1 MLQKNLPEILASLEF
16 AAEQAGLGSW
26 YIDVQAGTRGWSKS
40 MYRLLGRNPSLGIP
54 NDDELLELIH
64 PIDQESMQNSLR
76 QIAAGEIPADFDF
89 RTRPDK
95 PPVKTLHQSVRLD
108 TDPTGKALK
117 FFGSIQDVTDL
128 RQQASRSSESERWL
142 TMVQEH
148 GLVGFWDW
156 DMLTDRSS
164 WSEQMEVLYGL
175 QPGEGGIHVWESMVH
190 PDDLQAAHAAARKV
204 VQSGRRQ
211 LIEDYRIIRRDGRLG
226 WILNYGLFSY
236 DSSGKPVRMQGVS
249 VDITQRK
256 EAELALLLV
265 EEFAKSSDR
274 SHP

>member
-1 MLQKNLPEILASLEF
+1 M
-16 AAEQAGLGSW
+16 
-26 YIDVQAGTRGWSKS
+26 
-40 MYRLLGRNPSLGIP
+40 
-54 NDDELLELIH
+54 
-64 PIDQESMQNSLR
+64 
-76 QIAAGEIPADFDF
+76 
-89 RTRPDK
+89 
-95 PPVKTLHQSVRLD
+95 RLD

-128 RQQASRSSESERWL
+128 RQQASRFSESERWL

-204 VQSGRRQ
+204 VQAGRRQ

-265 EEFAKSSDR
+265 EESQRALIEAIPETILLMSADGLGILANATALARMGVTQEQFIGQYIFDLFPAEVAARRKAYLEQVIKTGEMVTFADPR
-274 SHP
+274 DGLELAHHD